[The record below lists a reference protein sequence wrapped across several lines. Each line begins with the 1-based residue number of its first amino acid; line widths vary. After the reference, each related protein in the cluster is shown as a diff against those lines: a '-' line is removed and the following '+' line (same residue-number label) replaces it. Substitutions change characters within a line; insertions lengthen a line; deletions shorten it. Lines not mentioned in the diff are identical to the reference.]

1 MNNKFEPVIGL
12 EIHVEL
18 KTKSKMF
25 CRCSADY
32 FGEAPNTHT
41 CPVCL
46 GMPGALPVINK
57 DAIEKAIVVGL
68 ALNCKVN
75 NFSKFDRK
83 HYFYPDLPKGYQIS
97 QYDLPINGAGHLD
110 INVDGKTKRVGITRA
125 HQEEDAGK
133 LTHSADAT
141 LVDLNR
147 AGVPLLEI
155 VSDPDMHSAK
165 EARTYAQ
172 KIQQIVRY
180 TGVSDCDMEKGS
192 MRADAN
198 ISVRPVGETKLPP
211 YKVEVKNMNTFKG
224 IERAIEF
231 EIARQ
236 IELREKGE
244 IPAQETRGWDETKGK
259 TFSQRTKEEA
269 QDYRYFPDP
278 DLPPIKFDNAYI
290 ESLRKK
296 LPELPDA
303 KAKRFMSDYKLS
315 DKDVET
321 LTADR
326 MFADFFEEAVQVY
339 ARSGSNT
346 RGLTP
351 DVRHEDVKK
360 VANWML
366 GEMLRR
372 INEANLS
379 VFDLKLS
386 PAMLAE
392 LLYLLDKGEISGVTA
407 KDIFANMFETGTGA
421 AQIIQQHGLTQ
432 ISNEDEIKQIVEKV
446 TADNPKAVADYK
458 AGKEASLMFLIGQIM
473 KETKGKADNQ
483 VVKKLLLEKLAR

>member
-1 MNNKFEPVIGL
+1 MKQYEPVIGL

-25 CRCSADY
+25 CRCSAVY
-32 FGEAPNTHT
+32 FGEPPNTHT

-46 GMPGALPVINK
+46 GMPGALPVTNK
-57 DAIEKAIVVGL
+57 DAIEKAILVGL

-97 QYDLPINGAGHLD
+97 QYDLPINGKGYLD
-110 INVDGKTKRVGITRA
+110 INISGEKYRVGITRA

-133 LTHSADAT
+133 LTHTGDAT

-155 VSDPDMHSAK
+155 VSDPDMHNPVQAK
-165 EARTYAQ
+165 LYAQ

-180 TGVSDCDMEKGS
+180 LGVSDADMEKGS

-198 ISVRPVGETKLPP
+198 VSVRPAGENGLPP

-224 IERAIEF
+224 IERAIEY
-231 EIARQ
+231 EIGRQ
-236 IELREKGE
+236 IQLREKDE
-244 IPAQETRGWDETKGK
+244 MPVQETRGWDENKGK
-259 TFSQRTKEEA
+259 TFSQRTKEAA

-278 DLPPIKFDNAYI
+278 DLPPLTFDDAYI
-290 ESLRKK
+290 QSLGKK

-303 KAKRFMSDYKLS
+303 KAKRFRETYKLS
-315 DKDVET
+315 DKDIET
-321 LTADR
+321 LLFDR

-339 ARSGSNT
+339 ARSKADSPTSGVE
-346 RGLTP
+346 P
-351 DVRHEDVKK
+351 EDAKK

-372 INEANLS
+372 INESNTSLS
-379 VFDLKLS
+379 DLKLS

-392 LLYLLDKGEISGVTA
+392 LLYLLDKGEISGATA
-407 KDIFANMFETGTGA
+407 KGVFAKMFETGTGA
-421 AQIIQQHGLTQ
+421 AQIIQQHGLSQ
-432 ISNEDEIKQIVEKV
+432 ISNEGEIKRIVEKV
-446 TADNPKAVADYK
+446 IAANQKAVSDYK
-458 AGKEASLMFLIGQIM
+458 AGKEASLQFLIGM
-473 KETKGKADNQ
+473 VMRETKGKANVEQ
-483 VVKKLLLEKLAR
+483 AKKLLLDLI